1 MGFIIAF
8 IGAVL
13 FSTKAIIAKIAF
25 ADIAAAPLTLIAL
38 RMLFSLP
45 FYLAVAF
52 YSGNKKENVKLT
64 KKQWWQIIF
73 TGLLG
78 YYISSFLDFTGL
90 QYVSAGLERLILF
103 LYPTFAILINVY
115 FFKEK
120 ISSVQKIALAI
131 TYAGIGLAYFGE
143 LRIDISNP
151 NFLWGSLLI
160 FICAITFS
168 LYIVGSGRLIPVIG
182 ATKFTAYAMLASTA
196 GVLVHFLIAG
206 NIQTV
211 QFSSSLLWYGFLLAA
226 IATVIP
232 SFMISYGM
240 KTIGTNNTAIVT
252 SVGPVAIILQAHYF
266 LGEQVYTEQVIGTML
281 VIAGVLL
288 IGWKRNIASV
298 KQ

>member
-1 MGFIIAF
+1 MNNPTNKNSAPLVGFIIAF

-120 ISSVQKIALAI
+120 ISSVQKIELAI

-143 LRIDISNP
+143 
-151 NFLWGSLLI
+151 
-160 FICAITFS
+160 
-168 LYIVGSGRLIPVIG
+168 
-182 ATKFTAYAMLASTA
+182 
-196 GVLVHFLIAG
+196 
-206 NIQTV
+206 
-211 QFSSSLLWYGFLLAA
+211 
-226 IATVIP
+226 
-232 SFMISYGM
+232 
-240 KTIGTNNTAIVT
+240 
-252 SVGPVAIILQAHYF
+252 
-266 LGEQVYTEQVIGTML
+266 
-281 VIAGVLL
+281 
-288 IGWKRNIASV
+288 
-298 KQ
+298 